1 MKFAFKLLILTTSVM
16 LLFPPAYAESTFFGG
31 DPPNRKVR
39 QAQASVWLSCLK
51 KLENQIPTLSPAEKR
66 WIETEYDKELEREN
80 YRKYTRRASAAMDSK
95 EYHIR
100 LARSHMGELI
110 DTLTF
115 LADNKP
121 IEMNKEVEAWAILSH
136 QFMNG
141 EFWRSIS
148 VLVERQIIDKKICHY
163 EALYFENF
171 ILQAQAI
178 IKRVIISHLEGSLP

>member
-1 MKFAFKLLILTTSVM
+1 MKFGLKSMGLTTLIM
-16 LLFPPAYAESTFFGG
+16 LLFSLAYAGSTFFWG

-39 QAQASVWLSCLK
+39 QAQASDWLSCLK

-66 WIETEYDKELEREN
+66 WIETEYDKKLEREK
-80 YRKYTRRASAAMDSK
+80 YRKLTLRASAAMDSK

-100 LARSHMGELI
+100 LTRSHIGELI
-110 DTLTF
+110 NTVTL

-121 IEMNKEVEAWAILSH
+121 IERNKEVEAWAVLAH
-136 QFMNG
+136 QFING

-148 VLVERQIIDKKICHY
+148 VLVERKIIDKKICDY

-171 ILQAQAI
+171 VLQAQAI
-178 IKRVIISHLEGSLP
+178 IQRVIISHLEGSLL